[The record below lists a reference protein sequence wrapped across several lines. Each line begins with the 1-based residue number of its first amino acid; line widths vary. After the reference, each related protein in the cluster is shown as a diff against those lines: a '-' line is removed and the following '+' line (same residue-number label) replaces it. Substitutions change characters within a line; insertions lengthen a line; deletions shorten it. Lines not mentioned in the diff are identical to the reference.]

1 MRMDDEKRELPDCD
15 KCKHYIT
22 TDMFTGYDTIRKI
35 KGCETDGWKC
45 NYEPKEAGT
54 VMYKWIQGEMYE

>member
-1 MRMDDEKRELPDCD
+1 MDDKKRELPDCD

-22 TDMFTGYDTIRKI
+22 QYMFTGYGTTRKT

-54 VMYKWIQGEMYE
+54 VRYSQVQMDTRRNV

>member
-1 MRMDDEKRELPDCD
+1 MDDKKRELPDCD

-22 TDMFTGYDTIRKI
+22 MNMFTGYGTIRKT

-54 VMYKWIQGEMYE
+54 VRDS